1 MPEKIGKYVI
11 INEVGRGSTGVVY
24 LSHDPYYGR
33 DVAIKVYN
41 VDSSSDENRKRIARK
56 MFLSEAHMVGMLQH
70 PNILP
75 IYDAGEENGHCYI
88 VTEHVHGART
98 LAAYCRPDNLLRI
111 DDVVELIYKAARA
124 LHYAHSRG
132 VIHRD
137 IKPSN
142 IMLTLDSDVRI
153 IDFGIALVADS
164 EISRI
169 EGIAGSPSYM
179 SPEQVQSIELTNR
192 SDLYSLGAVMY
203 ELLTGTRPFRAG
215 NLQKLLH
222 QIVFATPP
230 PIHTLRPEIPEELEN
245 VTAMAL
251 QKDPEKRY
259 KTGLDFAAELTRVHQ
274 KLRAQYNRIDQ
285 QEQFGLLRKL
295 KFFHEFSHSEI
306 WEVLRASSW
315 QDYADGEEIV
325 KEGEMDDRFYIIV
338 QGRVGVARL
347 GKALGYLDTR
357 RLLRRDQ
364 LRARRQAHRDH
375 HRRGLGRRDEGEL
388 DAARASLGRV
398 PAALQPGVPAQH
410 DRAPAERGTRELTA
424 AHAAR
429 VCAPDESARCLVLVV
444 LDHRVRRMI
453 VDGLEV
459 LGLDDIGAHP
469 LVVVQG
475 HGHVAHRVLD
485 EFRVVVGPLG
495 HEFLVRDA

>member
-1 MPEKIGKYVI
+1 
-11 INEVGRGSTGVVY
+11 
-24 LSHDPYYGR
+24 
-33 DVAIKVYN
+33 
-41 VDSSSDENRKRIARK
+41 

-111 DDVVELIYKAARA
+111 DDVVELVYKARAR

-142 IMLTLDSDVRI
+142 IMLTLESDVRI

-203 ELLTGTRPFRAG
+203 ELADRDAAVSRRQSAEAAASDRVRDAAAHPYAAAGNPRGTRERHRDGAAEGSGEALQDRAG
-215 NLQKLLH
+215 LS
-222 QIVFATPP
+222 
-230 PIHTLRPEIPEELEN
+230 RPNSPGCTKN
-245 VTAMAL
+245 
-251 QKDPEKRY
+251 
-259 KTGLDFAAELTRVHQ
+259 
-274 KLRAQYNRIDQ
+274 LRAQYNRIDQ
-285 QEQFGLLRKL
+285 QEQFSLLRKL
-295 KFFHEFSHSEI
+295 KFFHEFSHGEI

-338 QGRVGVARL
+338 QGRCGGRAPGQGVWDTSRAATVSARP
-347 GKALGYLDTR
+347 ATC
-357 RLLRRDQ
+357 
-364 LRARRQAHRDH
+364 
-375 HRRGLGRRDEGEL
+375 
-388 DAARASLGRV
+388 AARS
-398 PAALQPGVPAQH
+398 
-410 DRAPAERGTRELTA
+410 APRPSRQL
-424 AHAAR
+424 
-429 VCAPDESARCLVLVV
+429 CP
-444 LDHRVRRMI
+444 
-453 VDGLEV
+453 
-459 LGLDDIGAHP
+459 
-469 LVVVQG
+469 
-475 HGHVAHRVLD
+475 
-485 EFRVVVGPLG
+485 
-495 HEFLVRDA
+495 